1 MIHVMVDLETMG
13 TKVGSAVTAI
23 GAHAFDTD
31 SKYTADFHSRASLA
45 SCVRAGLTL
54 DPDTIVWWMGQS
66 DAARKEV
73 AAPDD
78 HAHEL
83 KGVLCAFA
91 AYLERVRTAQS
102 SVPAKLLLWGNSAA
116 FDLGLLGQAY
126 YSCGYVRP
134 WSYREEDCYRT
145 LKNIRPDVAFPT
157 FEGTPHNALDD
168 ARAQAKHLRLLLAA
182 VAKVAA

>member
-116 FDLGLLGQAY
+116 FDLGLLGAAY
-126 YSCGYVRP
+126 DALGFAPP
-134 WSYREEDCYRT
+134 WKFWEERCYRT
-145 LKNIRPDVAFPT
+145 LKNLRPDVQPPAFV
-157 FEGTPHNALDD
+157 GTPHNALDD
-168 ARAQAKHLRLLLAA
+168 ACNQAEHLRALLKA
-182 VAKVAA
+182 VKVAA